1 MSGTS
6 KGLATLLTY
15 SRRHGPGANKLT
27 ASQYSMSCSKRTILP
42 QQPQHSLG
50 EERHE
55 WRLQHSSSHHSW
67 MQPELILSPVFA

>member
-15 SRRHGPGANKLT
+15 SRRRGSGANKLA
-27 ASQYSMSCSKRTILP
+27 ASQYSMSCFKRTILP

-50 EERHE
+50 EEKNE
-55 WRLQHSSSHHSW
+55 
-67 MQPELILSPVFA
+67 